1 MQTKSPSKSSEQ
13 AFDIVHLFF
22 VLQKLLK
29 LNPLSMTIHQWL
41 LDEIVSERLVYL
53 VGGER
58 KP

>member
-1 MQTKSPSKSSEQ
+1 MQTKSPRKSSEK

-29 LNPLSMTIHQWL
+29 LNPPSKTIHQWL
-41 LDEIVSERLVYL
+41 LDEIVSERWVYL